1 MELTTEWAHYIYKHY
16 EKEQIM
22 KKTTHWFAERLQKMS
37 DERKKDI
44 HAAVRLLSELQEIVH
59 DDEDD
64 RTCLYEIVDAIGEID
79 SGIAE
84 RINRYIKR
92 SLELSDIDLWEP
104 WEPATEE
111 EQALMDE
118 GDQIQRGEFV

>member
-1 MELTTEWAHYIYKHY
+1 
-16 EKEQIM
+16 M
-22 KKTTHWFAERLQKMS
+22 KTTTHWFVERLQKMS

-118 GDQIQRGEFV
+118 GDQIQRGEFI

>member
-1 MELTTEWAHYIYKHY
+1 
-16 EKEQIM
+16 M
-22 KKTTHWFAERLQKMS
+22 KKTTHRFVERLQKMS

-92 SLELSDIDLWEP
+92 SLELNDSYLWEP

-118 GDQIQRGEFV
+118 GDQIQRGEFI